1 MRSALYKLVAALM
14 AGGLAAAVFAYPLDK
29 AVLGAAL
36 LAWLALLWRWP
47 HAWLLA
53 IPALLPVL
61 DLAPYTGSF
70 YLEELDLLL
79 LGAACVGYARL
90 RPDAPHAALPPYFI
104 AALLLVALTTA
115 VAAVTGLLPLPPLDA
130 NAFASYSSRFN
141 SLRVAKGFAWAL
153 VLLPLLRAAAGAERE
168 GIARLFVPG
177 MLLGLAAACAAV
189 TWERAAFPGLLNF
202 SSDYRPT
209 APFSAMHVGGAALD
223 AYLGL
228 CFPFVAAWLVR
239 AGDRRRLAAALVLL
253 LLGAYAGL
261 ATFSRDMYL
270 SYAVS
275 GGVIVLLL
283 GARRLRGGARP
294 DWRAAAAGCAALLA
308 CGWVLTRVFATGGYR
323 GLACAII
330 LLAGAMLLAGSGAR
344 VRRLPAVAAGAVL
357 VLLADL
363 GVTFFAGALFDGGI
377 GLTKGPYLGF
387 ALVGA
392 LGAAGAAWALLG
404 RGQGRDGGL
413 ALAAAAFPALA
424 CSTIAVAHW
433 WGGAAATLDA
443 ALAVALACLLVAANR
458 LPAQPLWRPG
468 AATLTVAGGAAILF
482 AVAIPLSGSYY
493 LGERFSTT
501 GNDMEVRLQH
511 WSEAVGMMDE
521 GWQTSLFGMGL
532 GRYPDTYFWRNRE
545 SETPPRL
552 SYENEGLNQ
561 FLRLSTGAYPAGYGE
576 TLRALQMVALAPGAR
591 YRLSLDLRST
601 SKQAVL
607 AARVC
612 ERWLIY
618 PQRCLTPA
626 LPQAPADGAW
636 HHYEAPLPV
645 RGAAGG
651 LVKPTTQLEL
661 SNGGVGTP
669 STLDVD
675 NVSLVNVDSGAE
687 LVRNGGFADGNAG
700 WFFSSDRN
708 HMPWHVKNFVV
719 NMFFE
724 QGWLGCIAMGL
735 LLLTLAADLAQRAL
749 RGETMGAVYLAALSG
764 MMVVGLFDSLV
775 DVPRL
780 TLLLLLVAS
789 CATLRPAPP
798 KKRRRRSVPDQAAAD
813 LIA

>member
-1 MRSALYKLVAALM
+1 
-14 AGGLAAAVFAYPLDK
+14 
-29 AVLGAAL
+29 
-36 LAWLALLWRWP
+36 
-47 HAWLLA
+47 
-53 IPALLPVL
+53 
-61 DLAPYTGSF
+61 
-70 YLEELDLLL
+70 
-79 LGAACVGYARL
+79 
-90 RPDAPHAALPPYFI
+90 
-104 AALLLVALTTA
+104 
-115 VAAVTGLLPLPPLDA
+115 
-130 NAFASYSSRFN
+130 
-141 SLRVAKGFAWAL
+141 
-153 VLLPLLRAAAGAERE
+153 
-168 GIARLFVPG
+168 
-177 MLLGLAAACAAV
+177 
-189 TWERAAFPGLLNF
+189 
-202 SSDYRPT
+202 
-209 APFSAMHVGGAALD
+209 
-223 AYLGL
+223 
-228 CFPFVAAWLVR
+228 
-239 AGDRRRLAAALVLL
+239 
-253 LLGAYAGL
+253 
-261 ATFSRDMYL
+261 
-270 SYAVS
+270 
-275 GGVIVLLL
+275 
-283 GARRLRGGARP
+283 
-294 DWRAAAAGCAALLA
+294 
-308 CGWVLTRVFATGGYR
+308 
-323 GLACAII
+323 
-330 LLAGAMLLAGSGAR
+330 
-344 VRRLPAVAAGAVL
+344 
-357 VLLADL
+357 
-363 GVTFFAGALFDGGI
+363 
-377 GLTKGPYLGF
+377 
-387 ALVGA
+387 
-392 LGAAGAAWALLG
+392 
-404 RGQGRDGGL
+404 
-413 ALAAAAFPALA
+413 
-424 CSTIAVAHW
+424 
-433 WGGAAATLDA
+433 
-443 ALAVALACLLVAANR
+443 
-458 LPAQPLWRPG
+458 
-468 AATLTVAGGAAILF
+468 
-482 AVAIPLSGSYY
+482 
-493 LGERFSTT
+493 
-501 GNDMEVRLQH
+501 
-511 WSEAVGMMDE
+511 
-521 GWQTSLFGMGL
+521 MGL

-607 AARVC
+607 GARVC

-645 RGAAGG
+645 RGAAAG

-661 SNGGVGTP
+661 SNGGVGAP

-789 CATLRPAPP
+789 CAALRPAPP
-798 KKRRRRSVPDQAAAD
+798 KKTRRRSVPDQAAAD